1 MFKALLC
8 RNGFGITRKS
18 PTPKLDPLFY
28 HWPFPFP
35 LRFLCTSTT
44 TTSDSDPHSSSFV
57 VSYLINNLG
66 FSPESALKAS
76 KQVHFKTSEKPDSVL
91 SFFRT
96 HGFPDSDI
104 PNIIKRHPWLLSCDP
119 NKRVL
124 PKFKFLLSK
133 GASASDIVRIAG
145 RNRNFVKLGLVNQV
159 IPTYK
164 LLRRFLQSDENT
176 IASIITYAYLLSS
189 DSLAPNIKLLVDSDV
204 ASSSIYRILRVRPNV
219 ICNRDLGKFVDEL
232 KRLGFDAS
240 KTYFGDALLAKTG
253 TSNSRWNEKIETYKR
268 WGWSEE
274 TVLEMV
280 RRQPKCMLASTDKI
294 NRVMQFWVNQLG
306 WDSSYLVKG
315 PGIFSY
321 SFEKRVVPRALV
333 IHYLLSKGLVRKTA
347 SLVSPFFM
355 SDKLFLQKYVECFEE
370 EEASLLLK
378 LYHGK
383 VNMEDDKRAQENR
396 WHVPF
401 IKYLTC
407 EKCVIV
413 VGWGVTHSHTQAWWA
428 SSNE

>member
-1 MFKALLC
+1 M
-8 RNGFGITRKS
+8 
-18 PTPKLDPLFY
+18 
-28 HWPFPFP
+28 
-35 LRFLCTSTT
+35 
-44 TTSDSDPHSSSFV
+44 
-57 VSYLINNLG
+57 
-66 FSPESALKAS
+66 
-76 KQVHFKTSEKPDSVL
+76 
-91 SFFRT
+91 
-96 HGFPDSDI
+96 
-104 PNIIKRHPWLLSCDP
+104 
-119 NKRVL
+119 
-124 PKFKFLLSK
+124 
-133 GASASDIVRIAG
+133 
-145 RNRNFVKLGLVNQV
+145 KLGLVNQV

-176 IASIITYAYLLSS
+176 IASIISYAYLLSS

-333 IHYLLSKGLVRKTA
+333 IHYLLSKGLVRETA

-383 VNMEDDKRAQENR
+383 VNMEGDKRGQENR
-396 WHVPF
+396 
-401 IKYLTC
+401 
-407 EKCVIV
+407 
-413 VGWGVTHSHTQAWWA
+413 
-428 SSNE
+428 